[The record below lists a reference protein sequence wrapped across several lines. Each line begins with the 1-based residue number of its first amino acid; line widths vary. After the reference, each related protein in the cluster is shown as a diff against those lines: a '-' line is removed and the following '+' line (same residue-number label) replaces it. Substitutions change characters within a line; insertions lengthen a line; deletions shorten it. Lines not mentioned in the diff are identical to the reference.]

1 MATLGRRSLT
11 VRLAETASQYWYLG
25 FTSFGGPGVHV
36 VILKKLFVEKLKWI
50 DMTTYLDLF
59 TLGNALPGPG
69 STQLAFSIA
78 LVRNGTLPA
87 LLAFLLWSLPGALGM
102 GALGVGVRRMPDTLP
117 DIVLALLS
125 GLNAAAVGL
134 IALAAYQL
142 SLNCIT
148 DSLTRLVLVASA
160 SFGICYHAPWMYPV
174 LIVVGG
180 LLTLL
185 FDHRHL
191 ALNPIKKSFQNRSER
206 SKRNASF
213 PSAPGATPGGDGNT
227 PDIELTA
234 LPQHGGSENVRP
246 GSPGNM
252 STKSGTS
259 TRQRHVGAGSSVGT
273 PAAVDTTQS
282 PPAGSMAGPLSPPGS
297 PTIRPAVDSRPG
309 QAQDEAE
316 AEAEAKF
323 MVLPYKAAFGLLFF
337 FLAFVVTI
345 LVVRANLDFVPRSY
359 DFFTNMVIAGLI
371 IFGGGPVVIPL
382 LRSYVVQT
390 GWISDRDFLIGFAI
404 LQAFP
409 GPNFNFA
416 VFCGVLAVNTNPAL
430 GAFLGWLGIFSPG
443 IILKLAVLPVYSSFR
458 KHQSVRST
466 LRGLNAAASGLVFS
480 ATYQLFIVGY
490 IYQSAS
496 GSRDQRTMSG
506 SLTTDPFWTVVVA
519 GSFVA
524 SQFFSSPP
532 WLSIAGGAVAGLAW
546 YGVQTS

>member
-1 MATLGRRSLT
+1 MALARRSLT
-11 VRLAETASQYWYLG
+11 VRLAETASQYWSLG
-25 FTSFGGPGVHV
+25 LTSFGGPGVHV
-36 VILKKLFVEKLKWI
+36 VILKKRFVEKLQWI

-78 LVRNGTLPA
+78 LVRNGTLAA
-87 LLAFLLWSLPGALGM
+87 LLAFLFWSLPGAVGM
-102 GALGVGVRRMPDTLP
+102 GALGVGVRRMPDELP
-117 DIVLALLS
+117 EIVLALLS

-148 DSLTRLVLVASA
+148 DHLTRLVL
-160 SFGICYHAPWMYPV
+160 MYPI
-174 LIVVGG
+174 LIVTGG
-180 LLTLL
+180 LLTLS
-185 FDHRHL
+185 FDNRHL
-191 ALNPIKKSFQNRSER
+191 ALTPIKKAFHKRSER
-206 SKRNASF
+206 AKRNAQRS
-213 PSAPGATPGGDGNT
+213 SAPSTTPGADAIT

-234 LPQHGGSENVRP
+234 LPQHTNSNGLRP
-246 GSPGNM
+246 ESPGNM
-252 STKSGTS
+252 STKSGAS
-259 TRQRHVGAGSSVGT
+259 TRQRHVGANASLAT
-273 PAAVDTTQS
+273 PTAEESTQS
-282 PPAGSMAGPLSPPGS
+282 PTGAISGPLSPPGS
-297 PTIRPAVDSRPG
+297 PIIRPAADARVG
-309 QAQDEAE
+309 QDQEEAE
-316 AEAEAKF
+316 TEAKF
-323 MVLPYKAAFGLLFF
+323 MVLSHKAAFGLFFF
-337 FLAFVVTI
+337 FLVFVVTI
-345 LVVRANLDFVPRSY
+345 LVVRANLDLVPRSF

-443 IILKLAVLPVYSSFR
+443 IILKLALLPLYSKFR
-458 KHQSVRST
+458 KHPSVRST

-490 IYQSAS
+490 IYQSAA
-496 GSRDQRTMSG
+496 GSRDQKTMSG
-506 SLTTDPFWTVVVA
+506 SLTSDPFWTVVVA

-546 YGVQTS
+546 YGVQKS